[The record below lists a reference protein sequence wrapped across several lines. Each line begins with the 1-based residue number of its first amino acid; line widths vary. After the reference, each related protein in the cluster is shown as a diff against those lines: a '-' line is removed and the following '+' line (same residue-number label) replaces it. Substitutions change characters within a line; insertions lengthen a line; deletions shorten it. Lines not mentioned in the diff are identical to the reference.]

1 MISALRG
8 RSAQLM
14 AALVFVVAVSSATAP
29 CVYACSCAEP
39 PPLAEAVR
47 EPTSV
52 VFVATVMPGAA
63 GHVPVRVDR
72 WFYGAGAAPVLL
84 LDEGGFGEGGEAA
97 CQIGRPTPGTQF
109 IASTARNPERGTVY
123 LNLCTRW
130 APLPSPDGE
139 SLLAEATRVFGEGA
153 EVAPPVPPAE
163 VAPDPAPAVLTLVVA
178 FTAGGLLFLLV
189 VLVARRSRR
198 SGPAA

>member
-8 RSAQLM
+8 RSTQLV
-14 AALVFVVAVSSATAP
+14 AAFALVAVVSSATAP
-29 CVYACSCAEP
+29 CVLACSCVEP
-39 PPLAEAVR
+39 RPLAEAVR

-72 WFYGAGAAPVLL
+72 WFHGGGAAPVLL

-97 CQIGRPTPGTQF
+97 CQIGRPAPGTLL
-109 IASTARNPERGTVY
+109 IASTARNPQRGTVY

-130 APLPSPDGE
+130 ATLPSEEGE
-139 SLLAEATRVFGEGA
+139 TLLAEATRAFGEGA
-153 EVAPPVPPAE
+153 EIAPPVAPAE
-163 VAPDPAPAVLTLVVA
+163 PARDPAPALLTLVVA
-178 FTAGGLLFLLV
+178 LAAGGLLFLLV

-198 SGPAA
+198 SGPPA